1 MKTKNKLALLAMA
14 AVMVWLPLQAA
25 AAYETSAYIPASIR
39 LEGFDRGEF
48 AVELTALEGAPRPK
62 ETVLR
67 RSGAGGVLFGPIV
80 YAAPGV
86 YRYHIEQNP
95 GSDAAVAYDA
105 SQYEATVL
113 VENSGSGLH
122 AQVSAVRLD
131 ATAGGTP
138 VKAEV
143 MFINRQKGGGA
154 HSGGQKAEEQAE
166 EQAAAETKAALPG
179 MAAAA
184 PQTGDAAFG
193 AAAWACLM
201 AGALAG
207 AAVLLRRRKEK

>member
-48 AVELTALEGAPRPK
+48 AVELTALDGAPRPK
-62 ETVLR
+62 ESVLR

-105 SQYEATVL
+105 FQYEATVL

-122 AQVSAVRLD
+122 AQVSAVRMD
-131 ATAGGTP
+131 AAAGGTP

-143 MFINRQKGGGA
+143 VFINRQKGGGV
-154 HSGGQKAEEQAE
+154 HSGGQKAE

-179 MAAAA
+179 TAAAA

>member
-131 ATAGGTP
+131 AAAGGTP

-143 MFINRQKGGGA
+143 VFINRQKGGGA
-154 HSGGQKAEEQAE
+154 HSGGQKAE

>member
-25 AAYETSAYIPASIR
+25 ATYETSAYIPASIR

-48 AVELTALEGAPRPK
+48 AVELTAPVGAPRPK

-131 ATAGGTP
+131 AAAGGTP

-143 MFINRQKGGGA
+143 VFTNRQKGGGA
-154 HSGGQKAEEQAE
+154 HSGGQKAEGQG
-166 EQAAAETKAALPG
+166 AAEAKAALPS

-193 AAAWACLM
+193 AAAWACLTV
-201 AGALAG
+201 GALAG

>member
-62 ETVLR
+62 ESVLR

-131 ATAGGTP
+131 AAAGGTP

-143 MFINRQKGGGA
+143 VFTNRQKGGGA
-154 HSGGQKAEEQAE
+154 HSGGQKAEGQG
-166 EQAAAETKAALPG
+166 AAEAKAALSG
-179 MAAAA
+179 TAAAA

-193 AAAWACLM
+193 AAAWACLT

>member
-131 ATAGGTP
+131 AAAGGTP

-143 MFINRQKGGGA
+143 VFTNRQKGGGA
-154 HSGGQKAEEQAE
+154 HSGGQKAEGQG
-166 EQAAAETKAALPG
+166 AAEAKAALPG
-179 MAAAA
+179 TAAAA

-193 AAAWACLM
+193 AAALACLT

>member
-113 VENSGSGLH
+113 VENNGSGLH

-131 ATAGGTP
+131 AAAGGTP

-143 MFINRQKGGGA
+143 VFTNRQKGGGA
-154 HSGGQKAEEQAE
+154 HSGGQKAEGQG
-166 EQAAAETKAALPG
+166 AAEAKAALPG

-193 AAAWACLM
+193 AAAWACLT

>member
-48 AVELTALEGAPRPK
+48 AVELTALDGAPRPK
-62 ETVLR
+62 ESVLR

-131 ATAGGTP
+131 AAAGGTP

-143 MFINRQKGGGA
+143 VFTNRQKGGGA
-154 HSGGQKAEEQAE
+154 HSGGQKAEGQG
-166 EQAAAETKAALPG
+166 AAEAKAALPG
-179 MAAAA
+179 TAAAA

-193 AAAWACLM
+193 AAAWACLT

>member
-1 MKTKNKLALLAMA
+1 MKTKNKLALLAAA

-25 AAYETSAYIPASIR
+25 AAYKTSAYIPASIR

-62 ETVLR
+62 ESVLR

-131 ATAGGTP
+131 AAAGGTP

-143 MFINRQKGGGA
+143 VFTNRQKGGGA
-154 HSGGQKAEEQAE
+154 HSGGQKAEGQG
-166 EQAAAETKAALPG
+166 AAEAKAAMPG
-179 MAAAA
+179 TAAAA

>member
-67 RSGAGGVLFGPIV
+67 RSGAGGVLFGPSV

-131 ATAGGTP
+131 AAAGGTP

-143 MFINRQKGGGA
+143 VFTNRQKGGGA
-154 HSGGQKAEEQAE
+154 HSGGQKAEGQG
-166 EQAAAETKAALPG
+166 AAEAKAALPG
-179 MAAAA
+179 TAAAA
-184 PQTGDAAFG
+184 PQTGDAAYG
-193 AAAWACLM
+193 AAAWACLTV
-201 AGALAG
+201 GALAG

>member
-67 RSGAGGVLFGPIV
+67 RSGAGGMLFGPIV

-105 SQYEATVL
+105 AQYEATVL

-131 ATAGGTP
+131 AAAGGTP

-143 MFINRQKGGGA
+143 VFTNRQKGGGA
-154 HSGGQKAEEQAE
+154 HSGGQKAEGQG
-166 EQAAAETKAALPG
+166 AAEAKAALPST
-179 MAAAA
+179 AAAA

>member
-131 ATAGGTP
+131 AAAGGTP

-143 MFINRQKGGGA
+143 VFTNRQKGGGA
-154 HSGGQKAEEQAE
+154 HSGGQKAEGQG
-166 EQAAAETKAALPG
+166 AAEAKAALPS

-193 AAAWACLM
+193 AAAWACLT
-201 AGALAG
+201 AGAMAG

>member
-67 RSGAGGVLFGPIV
+67 RSGAGRVLLAPIV
-80 YAAPGV
+80 YAAPGA

-95 GSDAAVAYDA
+95 GGDAAVAYDA

-131 ATAGGTP
+131 AAAGGTP

-143 MFINRQKGGGA
+143 VFTNRQKGGGA
-154 HSGGQKAEEQAE
+154 HSGGQKAEGQG
-166 EQAAAETKAALPG
+166 AAEAKAALPST
-179 MAAAA
+179 AAAA

-193 AAAWACLM
+193 AAAWACLT

>member
-131 ATAGGTP
+131 AAAGGTP

-143 MFINRQKGGGA
+143 VFTNRQKGGGV
-154 HSGGQKAEEQAE
+154 HSGGQKAEGQG
-166 EQAAAETKAALPG
+166 AAEAKAALPG
-179 MAAAA
+179 TAAAA

>member
-39 LEGFDRGEF
+39 LEGFDRGEC

-131 ATAGGTP
+131 AAAGGTP

-143 MFINRQKGGGA
+143 VFTNRQKGGGA
-154 HSGGQKAEEQAE
+154 HSGGQKAEGQG
-166 EQAAAETKAALPG
+166 AAEAKAALPS

-193 AAAWACLM
+193 AAAWACLT

>member
-131 ATAGGTP
+131 AAAGGTP

-143 MFINRQKGGGA
+143 VFINRQKGGGA
-154 HSGGQKAEEQAE
+154 HSGGQKAEGQG
-166 EQAAAETKAALPG
+166 AAEAKAALPST
-179 MAAAA
+179 AAAA

-193 AAAWACLM
+193 AAAWACLT

>member
-105 SQYEATVL
+105 FQYEATVL

-131 ATAGGTP
+131 AAAGGTP

-143 MFINRQKGGGA
+143 VFTNRQKGGGA
-154 HSGGQKAEEQAE
+154 HSGGQKVEGQG
-166 EQAAAETKAALPG
+166 AAEAKAALPG
-179 MAAAA
+179 TAAAA

-193 AAAWACLM
+193 AAAWACLT

>member
-131 ATAGGTP
+131 AAAGGTP

-143 MFINRQKGGGA
+143 VFTNRQKGGGA
-154 HSGGQKAEEQAE
+154 HSGGQKAEGQG
-166 EQAAAETKAALPG
+166 AAEAKAALPG
-179 MAAAA
+179 TAAAA
-184 PQTGDAAFG
+184 PQTGDATFG
-193 AAAWACLM
+193 AAAWACLT

>member
-131 ATAGGTP
+131 AAAGGTP

-143 MFINRQKGGGA
+143 VFTNRQKGGGA
-154 HSGGQKAEEQAE
+154 HSGGQKAEGKG
-166 EQAAAETKAALPG
+166 AAEAKAAMPST
-179 MAAAA
+179 AAAA

-193 AAAWACLM
+193 AAAWACLT

>member
-131 ATAGGTP
+131 AAAGGTP

-143 MFINRQKGGGA
+143 VFTNRQKGGGA
-154 HSGGQKAEEQAE
+154 HCGGQKAEGQG
-166 EQAAAETKAALPG
+166 AAEAKAALPST
-179 MAAAA
+179 AAAA

-193 AAAWACLM
+193 AAAWACLT

>member
-48 AVELTALEGAPRPK
+48 AVELAALEGAPRPK

-131 ATAGGTP
+131 AAAGGTP

-143 MFINRQKGGGA
+143 VFTNRQKGGGA
-154 HSGGQKAEEQAE
+154 HSGGQKAEGQG
-166 EQAAAETKAALPG
+166 AAEAKAALPG

-193 AAAWACLM
+193 AAAWACLT

>member
-48 AVELTALEGAPRPK
+48 AVELTALDGAPRPK
-62 ETVLR
+62 ESVLR

-95 GSDAAVAYDA
+95 GGDAAVAYDA

-113 VENSGSGLH
+113 VENSGNGLH

-131 ATAGGTP
+131 AAAGGTP

-143 MFINRQKGGGA
+143 VFTNHQKGGGA
-154 HSGGQKAEEQAE
+154 HSGGQKAEGQG
-166 EQAAAETKAALPG
+166 AAEAKAALPG
-179 MAAAA
+179 TAAAA

>member
-25 AAYETSAYIPASIR
+25 ATYETSAYIPASIR

-131 ATAGGTP
+131 AAAGGTP

-143 MFINRQKGGGA
+143 VFTNRQKGGGA
-154 HSGGQKAEEQAE
+154 HSGGQKAEGQG
-166 EQAAAETKAALPG
+166 AAEAKAALPST
-179 MAAAA
+179 AAAA

-193 AAAWACLM
+193 AAAWACLT

>member
-25 AAYETSAYIPASIR
+25 AAYEASAYIPASIR

-131 ATAGGTP
+131 AAAGGTP

-143 MFINRQKGGGA
+143 VFTNRQKGGGA
-154 HSGGQKAEEQAE
+154 HSGGQKAEGQG
-166 EQAAAETKAALPG
+166 AAEAKAALPG
-179 MAAAA
+179 TVAAA

-193 AAAWACLM
+193 AAAWACLT

>member
-131 ATAGGTP
+131 AAAGGTP

-143 MFINRQKGGGA
+143 VFTNRQKGGGA
-154 HSGGQKAEEQAE
+154 HSGGQKAEGQG
-166 EQAAAETKAALPG
+166 AADAKAALPS

-193 AAAWACLM
+193 AAAWACLT

>member
-1 MKTKNKLALLAMA
+1 MKTKNKLALLAAA

-80 YAAPGV
+80 YAVPGV

-131 ATAGGTP
+131 AAAGGTP

-143 MFINRQKGGGA
+143 VFINRQKGGGT
-154 HSGGQKAEEQAE
+154 HSGGQKAEEQA
-166 EQAAAETKAALPG
+166 AAEAKAALPS

-193 AAAWACLM
+193 AAAWACLT
-201 AGALAG
+201 AGTLAG
-207 AAVLLRRRKEK
+207 AAVLLRHRKEK

>member
-95 GSDAAVAYDA
+95 GSAAAVAYDA

-131 ATAGGTP
+131 AAAGGTP

-143 MFINRQKGGGA
+143 VFTNRQKGGGA
-154 HSGGQKAEEQAE
+154 HSGGQKAEGQG
-166 EQAAAETKAALPG
+166 AAEAKAALPG
-179 MAAAA
+179 TAAAA

-193 AAAWACLM
+193 AAAWACLT

>member
-14 AVMVWLPLQAA
+14 AVMVWLPLQAV

-131 ATAGGTP
+131 AAAGGTP

-143 MFINRQKGGGA
+143 VFTNRQKGGGA
-154 HSGGQKAEEQAE
+154 HSGGQKAEGQG
-166 EQAAAETKAALPG
+166 AAEAKAALPST
-179 MAAAA
+179 AAAA

-193 AAAWACLM
+193 AAAWACLT

>member
-131 ATAGGTP
+131 AAAGGTP

-143 MFINRQKGGGA
+143 VFTNRQKGGGA
-154 HSGGQKAEEQAE
+154 HSGGQKAEGQG
-166 EQAAAETKAALPG
+166 AAEAKAALPG
-179 MAAAA
+179 TAAAA
-184 PQTGDAAFG
+184 PQTGDSAVG
-193 AAAWACLM
+193 AAAWACLT
-201 AGALAG
+201 AGAMAG

>member
-62 ETVLR
+62 ESVLR

-131 ATAGGTP
+131 AAAGGTP

-143 MFINRQKGGGA
+143 VFTNRQKGGGA
-154 HSGGQKAEEQAE
+154 HSGGQKAEGQG
-166 EQAAAETKAALPG
+166 AAEAKAALPG
-179 MAAAA
+179 TAAAA

-193 AAAWACLM
+193 AAAWACLT
-201 AGALAG
+201 AGALVG

>member
-48 AVELTALEGAPRPK
+48 AVALTALEGAPRPK

-131 ATAGGTP
+131 AAAGGTP

-143 MFINRQKGGGA
+143 VFTNRQKGGGA
-154 HSGGQKAEEQAE
+154 HSGGQKAEGQG
-166 EQAAAETKAALPG
+166 AAEAKAALPG
-179 MAAAA
+179 TAAAA

-193 AAAWACLM
+193 AAAWACLT

>member
-1 MKTKNKLALLAMA
+1 MKTKNKLALLAAA

-80 YAAPGV
+80 YAVPGV

-131 ATAGGTP
+131 AAAGGTP

-143 MFINRQKGGGA
+143 VFINRQKGGGA
-154 HSGGQKAEEQAE
+154 HSGGQKAE

>member
-131 ATAGGTP
+131 AAAGGTP

-143 MFINRQKGGGA
+143 VFTNRQKGGGA
-154 HSGGQKAEEQAE
+154 HSGGQKAEGQG
-166 EQAAAETKAALPG
+166 AAEAKAALPS

-193 AAAWACLM
+193 AAAWACLT

>member
-131 ATAGGTP
+131 AAAGGTP

-143 MFINRQKGGGA
+143 VFTNRQKGGGA
-154 HSGGQKAEEQAE
+154 HSGGQKAEGQG
-166 EQAAAETKAALPG
+166 AAEAKAALPS

>member
-1 MKTKNKLALLAMA
+1 MKTKNKLALLAAA

-113 VENSGSGLH
+113 VENSGSGLR

-131 ATAGGTP
+131 AAAGGTP

-143 MFINRQKGGGA
+143 VFTNRRKGSGA
-154 HSGGQKAEEQAE
+154 HSGGQKAEG
-166 EQAAAETKAALPG
+166 QAAAEAKAALPS

-193 AAAWACLM
+193 AAAWACLT

>member
-95 GSDAAVAYDA
+95 GGDAAVAYDA

-131 ATAGGTP
+131 AAAGGTP

-143 MFINRQKGGGA
+143 VFTNRQKGGGA
-154 HSGGQKAEEQAE
+154 HSGGQKAEGQG
-166 EQAAAETKAALPG
+166 AAEAKAALPG
-179 MAAAA
+179 TAAAA

-193 AAAWACLM
+193 AAAWACLT

>member
-67 RSGAGGVLFGPIV
+67 RSGVGWVLFGPIV

-95 GSDAAVAYDA
+95 GSDAAVAYAA

-113 VENSGSGLH
+113 VETSGSGLH

-131 ATAGGTP
+131 AAAGGTP

-143 MFINRQKGGGA
+143 VFTNRQKGGGA
-154 HSGGQKAEEQAE
+154 HSGGQKAEGQG
-166 EQAAAETKAALPG
+166 AAEAKAALPG
-179 MAAAA
+179 TAAAA

-193 AAAWACLM
+193 AAAWACLT

>member
-25 AAYETSAYIPASIR
+25 ATYETSAYIPASIR

-131 ATAGGTP
+131 AAAGGTP

-143 MFINRQKGGGA
+143 VFTNRQKGGGA
-154 HSGGQKAEEQAE
+154 HSGGQKAEGQG
-166 EQAAAETKAALPG
+166 AAEAKAALPG
-179 MAAAA
+179 TAAAA

-193 AAAWACLM
+193 AAAWACLTV
-201 AGALAG
+201 GALAG

>member
-113 VENSGSGLH
+113 VENSGNGLH

-131 ATAGGTP
+131 AAAGGTP

-143 MFINRQKGGGA
+143 VFTNRQKGGGA
-154 HSGGQKAEEQAE
+154 HSGGQKAEGQGAVE
-166 EQAAAETKAALPG
+166 EKAALPS

-193 AAAWACLM
+193 AAAWACLT

>member
-1 MKTKNKLALLAMA
+1 MKTKNKLALLAAA

-80 YAAPGV
+80 YAVPGV

-95 GSDAAVAYDA
+95 GGDAAVAYDA

-131 ATAGGTP
+131 AAAGGTP

-143 MFINRQKGGGA
+143 VFINRRKGGGA
-154 HSGGQKAEEQAE
+154 HSDGQKAEGQG
-166 EQAAAETKAALPG
+166 AAEAKAALPS

-193 AAAWACLM
+193 AAAWACLT
-201 AGALAG
+201 AGALTG

>member
-131 ATAGGTP
+131 AAAGGTP

-143 MFINRQKGGGA
+143 VFTNRQKGGGA
-154 HSGGQKAEEQAE
+154 HSGGQKAEGQG
-166 EQAAAETKAALPG
+166 AAEAKAALPG
-179 MAAAA
+179 TAAAA

-193 AAAWACLM
+193 VAAWACLT